1 MKKSFTLTLLLVLL
15 AQLTFAQRPFAELPI
30 DAQNISRMLAATN
43 STGDVCMLTFGTI
56 NTDFVVIDGKGQA
69 VASGAYPFN
78 FSSGSTVLGTL
89 GLPGSFLFFDKAQ
102 QEETKIQPYRI
113 DRNTGAFTALASL
126 QAVPDPKSKLVRAFN
141 ADGKLYM
148 LFINKKTNTLYLS
161 IFKDEQA
168 PEVRTYALEDKH
180 MYDRLF
186 KNGEIQV
193 MEPGMDQSMYSTYYI
208 NKVYTYPDS
217 LVLTF
222 DLFENPDAPNRGALT
237 TELLTLDLHQDKSS
251 FRKLPYLLTMKGLT
265 FNSYLHQGNVYRFI
279 ITKQSLQLQV
289 HNLAT
294 DKTQKHYYYTQ
305 EDAIGIMTAGVFR
318 AGTANSWS
326 PHPDTLQ
333 NTAKVLRKMGNGYP
347 ATVVQHLEAGKVQLL
362 VGTYEVQQSKN
373 STVAS
378 SVGRGIASAAGPA
391 AIPLM
396 MAGLAMQVTS
406 YTLADGAGVST
417 YFQSILT
424 SDTKEPAQA
433 SPRGSLQDE
442 VRDFENSL
450 EVQKTKMGGA
460 ILYSYQGQAHY
471 AYLDKK
477 LKKLVIT
484 SFPK

>member
-1 MKKSFTLTLLLVLL
+1 MKKSFTLTLLLLLL
-15 AQLTFAQRPFAELPI
+15 AQLTFAQRPFAELPM

-69 VASGAYPFN
+69 VSSGTYPFN
-78 FSSGSTVLGTL
+78 FSSGSTVLGSL
-89 GLPGSFLFFDKAQ
+89 GLPGSFLFFDKVQ
-102 QEETKIQPYRI
+102 HDETLIQPYRI
-113 DRNTGAFTALASL
+113 DRTTGAFTALASL

-148 LFINKKTNTLYLS
+148 LYINKKTNTLYLS

-168 PEVRTYALEDKH
+168 PEVRTYALKDKH

-208 NKVYTYPDS
+208 NKIYTSPDS

-222 DLFENPDAPNRGALT
+222 DLFENPDAPNRALT

-265 FNSYLHQGNVYRFI
+265 FNSYLYHGDVYRFI
-279 ITKQSLQLQV
+279 ITKKALQLEV

-294 DKTQKHYYYTQ
+294 DKTQKHYYYTE
-305 EDAIGIMTAGVFR
+305 EDAIDIMTAGVFR
-318 AGTANSWS
+318 SGTANSWS
-326 PHPDTLQ
+326 PHPDTMQ

-347 ATVVQHLEAGKVQLL
+347 AIAVQHLEAGKVQLL

-373 STVAS
+373 STIAGG
-378 SVGRGIASAAGPA
+378 VGRGIASAAGPA

-406 YTLADGAGVST
+406 YALADGAGVST

-424 SDTKEPAQA
+424 SDTKEPTQA
-433 SPRGSLQDE
+433 ITSISLHDKIRE
-442 VRDFENSL
+442 FENSL
-450 EVQKTKMGGA
+450 AAQKTKMGGA

-484 SFPK
+484 SFSK